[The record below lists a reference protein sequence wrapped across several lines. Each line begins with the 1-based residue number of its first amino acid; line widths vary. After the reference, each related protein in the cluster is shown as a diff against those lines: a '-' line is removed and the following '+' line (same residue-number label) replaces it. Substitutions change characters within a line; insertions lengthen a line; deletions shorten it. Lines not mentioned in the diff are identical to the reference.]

1 MDQMRNIKIS
11 KSEVQE
17 ADRFGYRSL
26 QTTAPEKVFRES
38 GDKNAGHG
46 RMSWLGF
53 LLL

>member
-17 ADRFGYRSL
+17 AGRFGHRSL
-26 QTTAPEKVFRES
+26 QATAPEKVFRES

-46 RMSWLGF
+46 RVSWLGF
-53 LLL
+53 LLM